1 MGINIKK
8 MKVLT
13 AYIIFFILQNLFLCI
28 ILNQKFEIW
37 IKFLA
42 VFSVFLFLID
52 TIFFIILGKKIFS
65 VGYIFVALSF
75 LFHMGQVILHAFFKD
90 YNYISADFIKIY
102 PEQLTKSAL
111 LFSLNIIQIVT
122 FFILLSTYS
131 KIKRERMNPK
141 FNKISNESQKTNIFK
156 DFNELNKQ
164 YYHFTKESL
173 IKHRLKYYNDY
184 IKNIENILDNIIN
197 TITSFE
203 DIYSNHLALKKIKI
217 PSCSMTLISDD
228 SKKKYRYIYSIYTL
242 NDLLSIS
249 FYILCSHPYILKQ
262 CRYCGKFFIAR
273 DNRNKDC
280 ENPCPDYPS
289 LTCRQA
295 KRRGKVGDSFRQP
308 DWRVKLNELEPDRKN
323 SIQFFTDNISRT
335 KNARK
340 IEMLKRNKEIF
351 TSTTKDLHFYIRKSK
366 KEDKYKYFFLNY

>member
-1 MGINIKK
+1 MVRNNS
-8 MKVLT
+8 VL
-13 AYIIFFILQNLFLCI
+13 YHFIYAGNLER
-28 ILNQKFEIW
+28 IL
-37 IKFLA
+37 
-42 VFSVFLFLID
+42 
-52 TIFFIILGKKIFS
+52 
-65 VGYIFVALSF
+65 
-75 LFHMGQVILHAFFKD
+75 
-90 YNYISADFIKIY
+90 KIY
-102 PEQLTKSAL
+102 NNKEEVIDNKSIIGTCFCSIVNDKDKIIAL
-111 LFSLNIIQIVT
+111 KQEFNK
-122 FFILLSTYS
+122 TYMNKYTD
-131 KIKRERMNPK
+131 KIKLLDIKEIIDLTYNKLVSVNSYFTILYNK

-156 DFNELNKQ
+156 DFNELDKQ

-173 IKHRLKYYNDY
+173 IKQRLKYYNDY
-184 IKNIENILDNIIN
+184 IKNIENILDTIIN

-203 DIYSNHLALKKIKI
+203 DIYSNHLALKKIKV

-228 SKKKYRYIYSIYTL
+228 STKKYRYVYSIYTL

-249 FYILCSHPYILKQ
+249 FYILCSHPYILKR

-295 KRRGKVGDSFRQP
+295 KRRGKVGDSFYQP

-366 KEDKYKYFFLNY
+366 KEDKYKYLKIYEKFINDVRENQKHSPPIFKVKKPKY